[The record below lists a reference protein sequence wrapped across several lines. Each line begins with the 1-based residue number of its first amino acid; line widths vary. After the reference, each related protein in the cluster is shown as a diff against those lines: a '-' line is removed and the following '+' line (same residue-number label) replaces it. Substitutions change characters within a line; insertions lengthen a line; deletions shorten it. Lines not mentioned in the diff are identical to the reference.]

1 MAEVT
6 TLDALQSFH
15 RDLVAIREG
24 RPENVESFD
33 NPLVQRVFKRE
44 LDRLWQRPA
53 REEKSRQHL
62 KSGKITVD
70 GDEYSVNDEF
80 QQIAL
85 NLADET
91 EINEIEASR
100 YVLESEEDTA
110 ILGRPLL
117 ECAIIRF
124 HQQRKY
130 VLDSLRLLFE
140 IDGFDAEEADENV
153 VNVIQA
159 YIAENVM
166 KRSGQNTLISRCMS
180 AMQDVRSWL
189 ARIGDKMTAAAVLMS
204 GSGGNMPDG
213 LETLEFSRVS
223 LIQQH
228 ELLSIVLSNAI
239 EQKDGHASDFQN
251 LLQLLRR
258 TEKYDILLAH
268 LYPVLGSYIAT
279 FGSTEGAGDLAV
291 ARELDDFI
299 CRPKDDT
306 PWPLTNL
313 QAAVRTWWLAEYS
326 GWYLDDALLGS
337 LQGVDLDAEDRQ
349 RSKTFFDA
357 LKDGAFDFMLSIV
370 ADVNISE
377 RQDPSRA
384 ALFRWLVRK
393 TPPLAQESAPFS
405 DSFKRCLAIRME
417 VFVDAFISNLPDVLR
432 RLRIEEDEQRQLSQA
447 YEQDADL
454 ERFLLIIAFAYE
466 DRPDAATNF
475 WSDPDSNLAGFMHW
489 ASRRASTPLVT
500 AFCNMLQSISGND
513 TCATAAHDFLLDEG
527 HHASGKMRRSLSLTW
542 HQIFKELSFFANK
555 TRDMPP
561 AAQTTLYRSGRPIAD
576 QAEAEPESE
585 MMLQAYLGLIA
596 KLSSQSE
603 TARQLLLKEPNYNL
617 VEVCFQ
623 LASSPILPHIR
634 GSVFTTLRGLLT
646 HKSQEEGQIMWTC
659 LENWMSGGYVVF
671 PAGHHRPPLNA
682 PEDIQQKIGD
692 ELCSTPEEGIAFIQ
706 FLMALVTPSEE
717 SSHLNDSLP
726 FPETLGSAFRMPGI
740 ELYVDLVL
748 GTLSSA
754 KVNEATDVHQA
765 RLLRLSCLEFAL
777 VCLTTFNED
786 LIILANETNIQ
797 LDAAIGAT
805 DLATYVRLH
814 PFARVMEWMFN
825 DKTIAA
831 LFKIIHVEPTEV
843 GSAPPDSPV
852 ILGILRAVEVV
863 LKVLDL
869 QPTYLDLV
877 RPLVKLQSS
886 HRRPPVANAAYAS
899 FEDGLAGH
907 LSLVVD
913 IGNYCGIGH
922 PDLALACLKLL
933 ERMSSAPKITS
944 AWTLTSGRQTQRN
957 RAIIAMEANG
967 DDEAI
972 ARSLTSELTAPFDF
986 GREADSPNYM
996 IKVYILDFLF
1006 SCLAAMPNR
1015 PTIAHLLLG
1024 FQCGVE
1030 NLNVDPNGAF
1040 ANRTSLFHSL
1050 LRLLLETPAGDA
1062 QGMRQWLI
1070 TLKFKSMRIL
1080 RVLWSSP
1087 LTAPFAIDELRDN
1100 EVLFHLLLRDV
1111 VIQPALPW
1119 EGEDI
1124 NQPQFPLTGGAAT
1137 LIDFLAL
1144 RGMALEY
1151 IAMELCSISQ
1161 SRLPSVK
1168 RRIFEALNGRL
1179 VGDNNE
1185 PIVIPTVF
1193 DLYDFLL
1200 PDGLWENP
1208 EPRLQFYTGLDLSI
1222 CIEMDVDG
1230 VQIFNVERAKE
1241 ILLLKRSEK
1250 RHDGVVLTAQDF
1262 SAIEQEEAMILE
1274 HLISSNRQNQ
1284 IASRSLRVLK
1294 AWTSLLLVMVESNDF
1309 KGTTRTSFLLQT
1321 LQAILPALELY
1332 ACDRPA
1338 EAAELAG
1345 LGRVLLF
1352 KLDLASKPSSS
1363 LDKES
1368 QSIGSLVSEKLYQL
1382 FQISLQAIGK
1392 GTATRPESRAIY
1404 YAICYRYLTGMVDDG
1419 PLMSARPKTLSAIQT
1434 YGERLI
1440 DAICED
1446 ALRGEVESRTAALI
1460 LFNALITFSRQE
1472 KSPRLLEMIS
1482 EGNFVGVLVDS
1493 LRDILREWSEI
1504 IQSGDEAGET
1514 LMAAK
1519 LALLLQLAQT
1529 RTGAT
1534 AILHANLLRHVEM
1547 SGLFSADPELQ
1558 ADPAKP
1564 HALAKHYE
1572 LLAKMAHIIAAAI
1585 VCRGAS
1591 YTGQGQK
1598 FLTDH
1603 RMLVAHTLKRSAGI
1617 GAVEAGG
1624 GGGGNSHRAGAQSGA
1639 LEHWV
1644 EELAEGFMLLITATG
1659 FLEVSVSFGPEIQK
1673 SP

>member
-1 MAEVT
+1 M
-6 TLDALQSFH
+6 
-15 RDLVAIREG
+15 
-24 RPENVESFD
+24 
-33 NPLVQRVFKRE
+33 
-44 LDRLWQRPA
+44 
-53 REEKSRQHL
+53 
-62 KSGKITVD
+62 
-70 GDEYSVNDEF
+70 
-80 QQIAL
+80 
-85 NLADET
+85 
-91 EINEIEASR
+91 
-100 YVLESEEDTA
+100 
-110 ILGRPLL
+110 
-117 ECAIIRF
+117 
-124 HQQRKY
+124 
-130 VLDSLRLLFE
+130 
-140 IDGFDAEEADENV
+140 
-153 VNVIQA
+153 
-159 YIAENVM
+159 
-166 KRSGQNTLISRCMS
+166 
-180 AMQDVRSWL
+180 
-189 ARIGDKMTAAAVLMS
+189 
-204 GSGGNMPDG
+204 
-213 LETLEFSRVS
+213 
-223 LIQQH
+223 
-228 ELLSIVLSNAI
+228 
-239 EQKDGHASDFQN
+239 
-251 LLQLLRR
+251 
-258 TEKYDILLAH
+258 
-268 LYPVLGSYIAT
+268 LGSYIAA
-279 FGSTEGAGDLAV
+279 FGSTEGAGDLHAT
-291 ARELDDFI
+291 RELDAFI
-299 CRPKDDT
+299 CRPNDDS
-306 PWPLTNL
+306 PWPLANL
-313 QAAVRTWWLAEYS
+313 QAAIRAWWLAEYS
-326 GWYLDDALLGS
+326 GWYLDDTLLGG
-337 LQGVDLDAEDRQ
+337 LQGVDLDAGEETYHHTRLRISTDISPEDRQ

-357 LKDGAFDFMLSIV
+357 LRDGAFDFMLSIV
-370 ADVNISE
+370 ADVNVSE
-377 RQDPSRA
+377 RSDPSRA

-393 TPPLAQESAPFS
+393 TPPLAQESVPFS
-405 DSFKRCLAIRME
+405 DSFKLCLAIQME

-432 RLRIEEDEQRQLSQA
+432 KLRIEEDEQRQLSQT

-454 ERFLLIIAFAYE
+454 ERFLLIIAYAYE
-466 DRPDAATNF
+466 DRPDAASNF

-489 ASRRASTPLVT
+489 ASRRASTPLVS
-500 AFCNMLQSISGND
+500 AFCIMLQSISGND
-513 TCATAAHDFLLDEG
+513 SCATAAHDFLLDEG

-542 HQIFKELSFFANK
+542 QQIFKELSFFAHK

-561 AAQTTLYRSGRPIAD
+561 VAQTSLYRSGRLSAD
-576 QAEAEPESE
+576 QAETEPESE

-596 KLSSQSE
+596 KLASQSE
-603 TARQLLLKEPNYNL
+603 TARQLLLKEPNFNL

-634 GSVFTTLRGLLT
+634 GSVFSTLRGLLT

-659 LENWMSGGYVVF
+659 LETWMSGGYVVF
-671 PAGHHRPPLNA
+671 PPGHHRPPLNP
-682 PEDIQQKIGD
+682 PEDIQQRIGD
-692 ELCSTPEEGIAFIQ
+692 ELCSTPEEGVAFIQ
-706 FLMALVTPSEE
+706 FLTSLVTPSEE

-726 FPETLGSAFRMPGI
+726 FPETLGAAFRMPGI
-740 ELYVDLVL
+740 ELYADLVL
-748 GTLSSA
+748 GTLSSS
-754 KVNEATDVHQA
+754 KINEATDAHQA

-786 LIILANETNIQ
+786 LIIFANETNLQ

-825 DKTIAA
+825 DRTIAA

-843 GSAPPDSPV
+843 GNAPPDSPV
-852 ILGILRAVEVV
+852 ILGILRSVEVI

-869 QPTYLDLV
+869 QATYLDLV
-877 RPLVKLQSS
+877 RPLVKMQSS

-907 LSLVVD
+907 LSLVAD
-913 IGNYCGIGH
+913 LGNYCGIGH

-972 ARSLTSELTAPFDF
+972 ARSLASELTAPFDF

-996 IKVYILDFLF
+996 IKVYILDFLY

-1030 NLNVDPNGAF
+1030 SLNLDANGAF
-1040 ANRTSLFHSL
+1040 ANRTSLFHGL
-1050 LRLLLETPAGDA
+1050 MRLLLETPAGDA

-1070 TLKFKSMRIL
+1070 TLKCRSMRVL
-1080 RVLWSSP
+1080 RMLWSSP
-1087 LTAPFAIDELRDN
+1087 LTAPFVIDEMRDN

-1124 NQPQFPLTGGAAT
+1124 NQPHFPLTEGAAT
-1137 LIDFLAL
+1137 LTDFLAL
-1144 RGMALEY
+1144 RSMTLEY

-1168 RRIFEALNGRL
+1168 RRIFEALNGRIN
-1179 VGDNNE
+1179 GDNEE

-1208 EPRLQFYTGLDLSI
+1208 EPALQFYSGLDLSI
-1222 CIEMDVDG
+1222 CIELDPDG
-1230 VQIFNVERAKE
+1230 VQIYNVERAKE
-1241 ILLLKRSEK
+1241 ILHLKCSEK

-1262 SAIEQEEAMILE
+1262 SAIENEEAMIIE

-1284 IASRSLRVLK
+1284 IAARSLLVLK

-1309 KGTTRTSFLLQT
+1309 KGTARTSFLLQT

-1332 ACDRPA
+1332 AYDRPA

-1352 KLDLASKPSSS
+1352 KLDLASDPSP
-1363 LDKES
+1363 LDNES
-1368 QSIGSLVSEKLYQL
+1368 QKIGSLVSEKLYQL

-1392 GTATRPESRAIY
+1392 GTATRPELRAVY

-1419 PLMSARPKTLSAIQT
+1419 ALMSARPKTLSAIQT

-1446 ALRGEVESRTAALI
+1446 ALRGEAEGRTAALV
-1460 LFNALITFSRQE
+1460 LFSALITFSRQE
-1472 KSPRLLEMIS
+1472 KSPRLLAMIS

-1493 LRDILREWSEI
+1493 LRDILREWTEI
-1504 IQSGDEAGET
+1504 IRSGDEAGET

-1547 SGLFSADPELQ
+1547 SGLYAADPELQ

-1564 HALAKHYE
+1564 HALEKHYE
-1572 LLAKMAHIIAAAI
+1572 LLAKMTHIIAAAI

-1591 YTGQGQK
+1591 YIGQGQK

-1603 RMLVAHTLKRSAGI
+1603 RMLVTHTLKRSAGI

-1624 GGGGNSHRAGAQSGA
+1624 DGGRAGAESGA
-1639 LEHWV
+1639 LAHWV
-1644 EELAEGFMLLITATG
+1644 EELVEGFMLLITATG
-1659 FLEVSVSFGPEIQK
+1659 FLEVSVP
-1673 SP
+1673 